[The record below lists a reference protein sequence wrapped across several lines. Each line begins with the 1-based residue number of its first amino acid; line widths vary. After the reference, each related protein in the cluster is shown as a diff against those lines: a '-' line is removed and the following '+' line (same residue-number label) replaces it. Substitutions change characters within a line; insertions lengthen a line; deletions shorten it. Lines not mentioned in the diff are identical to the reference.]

1 MIDRQRVSP
10 LYLQIK
16 KQIIADIESH
26 KYPEGSQ
33 IPSEGE
39 LEQKYGVSRITVR
52 RAVSELVTENFL
64 VKKQGRGTYVQQPRM
79 VRNLLSLDSY
89 THYRESLGERPERHV
104 VKNEIV
110 MADSRIAE
118 ELGVAEGAEVF
129 TLGRVMLLSPGNSGY
144 EESIYSVDLFP
155 QLNQLVNDD
164 SSMTKLLKERYGATM
179 GKDSNMINVV
189 SATTEIAELTNV
201 GVAEPVY
208 QVDKTTFSNTGSI
221 LYHSTM
227 FYDARKVSFV
237 VEN

>member
-1 MIDRQRVSP
+1 
-10 LYLQIK
+10 
-16 KQIIADIESH
+16 
-26 KYPEGSQ
+26 
-33 IPSEGE
+33 
-39 LEQKYGVSRITVR
+39 
-52 RAVSELVTENFL
+52 
-64 VKKQGRGTYVQQPRM
+64 M

-179 GKDSNMINVV
+179 GKDRNMINVV
-189 SATTEIAELTNV
+189 SATTEIAELINV

-208 QVDKTTFSNTGSI
+208 QVDKTTFSNTGSR

>member
-52 RAVSELVTENFL
+52 RAVSELVTEKFL

-89 THYRESLGERPERHV
+89 THYRESLGELPERHV
-104 VKNEIV
+104 VKNETV
-110 MADSRIAE
+110 MADPRLAE
-118 ELGVAEGAEVF
+118 ELGIAEGDEVF
-129 TLGRVMLLSPGNSGY
+129 TLGRVMLLSPGNLGY
-144 EESIYSVDLFP
+144 EESIYSMNLFHR
-155 QLNQLVNDD
+155 LNQLVNDE
-164 SSMTKLLKERYGATM
+164 SS
-179 GKDSNMINVV
+179 
-189 SATTEIAELTNV
+189 LTR
-201 GVAEPVY
+201 
-208 QVDKTTFSNTGSI
+208 
-221 LYHSTM
+221 L
-227 FYDARKVSFV
+227 
-237 VEN
+237 

>member
-1 MIDRQRVSP
+1 MIERQRVSP

-89 THYRESLGERPERHV
+89 THYRESLGERTERHV

-155 QLNQLVNDD
+155 QLNQLVNDN

-179 GKDSNMINVV
+179 GKDRNMINVV
-189 SATTEIAELTNV
+189 SATTEIAELINV

-208 QVDKTTFSNTGSI
+208 QVDKTTFSNTGSR

>member
-1 MIDRQRVSP
+1 MIDRQRISP

-52 RAVSELVTENFL
+52 RAVSELVTEKFL

-89 THYRESLGERPERHV
+89 THYRESLGELPERHV
-104 VKNEIV
+104 VKNETV
-110 MADSRIAE
+110 MADPRLAE
-118 ELGVAEGAEVF
+118 ELGIAEGDEVF
-129 TLGRVMLLSPGNSGY
+129 TLGRVMLLSPGNLGY
-144 EESIYSVDLFP
+144 EESVYSMNLFP
-155 QLNQLVNDD
+155 RLNQLVNDD
-164 SSMTKLLKERYGATM
+164 SSITRLLNDRYGVVS
-179 GKDSNMINVV
+179 GKDKNMINVV
-189 SATTEIAELTNV
+189 SAPTEIAELINV
-201 GVAEPVY
+201 GVSEPVY
-208 QVDKTTFSNTGSI
+208 QVDKTTFSNKGI
-221 LYHSTM
+221 QLYHSTM
-227 FYDARKVSFV
+227 FYDTRKVSFV